1 MGHHL
6 SPICCCR
13 TAPTA
18 ISEASVIMLV
28 GALGTGCRR
37 RVAATSCFFKSCQS
51 VFCPLH
57 FFLAVFAGREERVE
71 WLQGLGAMWKKA
83 MVKVNHTEEFT
94 ELSLSCRFR
103 KLLNNPYFLLQWA
116 NACAID
122 PVSQELEP
130 SSTPD
135 TLLGI
140 DKYAVLV

>member
-1 MGHHL
+1 MSKQGSGHQ
-6 SPICCCR
+6 
-13 TAPTA
+13 
-18 ISEASVIMLV
+18 LV
-28 GALGTGCRR
+28 FTI
-37 RVAATSCFFKSCQS
+37 FKSCQS
-51 VFCPLH
+51 VFSPLH

-83 MVKVNHTEEFT
+83 MVKVNHTEEFA

-140 DKYAVLV
+140 DRTAVEPVAGDVCVHLGCYWR